1 MKKLYI
7 VLLALAV
14 GVFFASTAL
23 AFHEGSEGTAE
34 GALGVSGTY
43 YMDAESN
50 DDNAG
55 GSSKWYDDE
64 MELVL
69 RVNLNDVTAV
79 IDFEITDD
87 ETWDGSNNSSGG
99 LLNGYWIQWAAMD
112 NLNVKIGEYAPSFG
126 HKVLIYAD
134 PQAHHIGLT
143 YGLDSVDLGFYLGKV
158 AEGATYDDEVA
169 EDDIDSMTLTANI
182 KGVDFFSKLNFI
194 YVSVQSGDDST
205 DGGGTSPMATF
216 AGDASSYLGFD
227 SGFTIGPV
235 GVALEYGSVASD
247 VDAIDGGN
255 FMLVDL
261 GLDDLVGFD
270 LNVHYFS
277 SSEEFS
283 DSALGMGVGDYY
295 PYRIIGWR
303 DAAGPADGL
312 TEVTLIGVSG
322 SYAINDKATFTAKA
336 LVSGEQADNAL
347 GTEVDLGVNY
357 KFADNVSARFDYNMA
372 SLDDENYGTDDD
384 SATDMRARF
393 TFKF

>member
-1 MKKLYI
+1 MKKLSI
-7 VLLALAV
+7 VMLALVV
-14 GVFFASTAL
+14 GVFFAGTAL
-23 AFHEGSEGTAE
+23 AFHEGTEGTAE
-34 GALGVSGTY
+34 GSLGITGSYSV
-43 YMDAESN
+43 DAESN

-55 GSSKWYDDE
+55 GTSTWYDDD
-64 MELVL
+64 MEIVIK
-69 RVNLNDVTAV
+69 LNKNNVTGV
-79 IDFEITDD
+79 IDLEVTDD
-87 ETWDGSNNSSGG
+87 ETFDGSNVSTPNIV
-99 LLNGYWIQWAAMD
+99 NGYWVQWAAMD

-158 AEGATYDDEVA
+158 DEGATIDDEIA
-169 EDDIDSMTLTANI
+169 EDDIDSMTLTANV

-194 YVSVQSGDDST
+194 YVSIQSGDDST
-205 DGGGTSPMATF
+205 MT
-216 AGDASSYLGFD
+216 GDAASYLGFD
-227 SGFTIGPV
+227 SGFSAGPV
-235 GVALEYGSVASD
+235 SVAFEYGSVASD
-247 VDAIDGGN
+247 LDAIDGGN
-255 FMLVDL
+255 FMLADF
-261 GLDDLVGFD
+261 GLDELVGFD
-270 LNVHYFS
+270 LNIHYFAS
-277 SSEEFS
+277 NEEFS

-303 DAAGPADGL
+303 DAGGPADGL
-312 TEVTLIGVSG
+312 TDVTLIGISG

-372 SLDDENYGTDDD
+372 SPDSEAYGANDD